1 MWWGCDFFLVLFKFV
16 VNRFSWLFGSF
27 LYSFYNWILVLKFVI
42 GFLLVCLCL
51 ICLWIDWFLS
61 LVVSYVWLIYLV
73 KCTQKLSNL
82 TTIWFSVT
90 AIGRGLKLFDVKIDS
105 KIKLN
110 WWWKKKKLFNLQ
122 WIYDTLFLSKSQLST
137 IFLETSQLYFD

>member
-1 MWWGCDFFLVLFKFV
+1 MHWCLLFCSFSILMWWGCDFFLVLFKFV

-51 ICLWIDWFLS
+51 ICFCLWIDWFLS

-73 KCTQKLSNL
+73 KCKQKLSNL
-82 TTIWFSVT
+82 TTIRFSVT
-90 AIGRGLKLFDVKIDS
+90 AIGRWLKLFDVKIDS

-122 WIYDTLFLSKSQLST
+122 W
-137 IFLETSQLYFD
+137 